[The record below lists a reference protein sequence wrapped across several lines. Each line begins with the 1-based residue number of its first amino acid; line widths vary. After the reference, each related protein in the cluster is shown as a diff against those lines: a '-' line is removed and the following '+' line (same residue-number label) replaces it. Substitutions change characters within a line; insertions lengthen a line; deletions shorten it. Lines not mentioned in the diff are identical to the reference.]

1 MPYRLSIALFLC
13 LTAASGVT
21 TPVVAV
27 NVYPETVTI
36 RLGTPKTFSVSV
48 SNTTNKAVT
57 WFVNTTA
64 GGNSTLGT
72 IDAAGVY
79 TPPAKVPAPN
89 VVIVKAVS
97 QADPAKSDTSTVTLQ
112 NPLPSLSSLVPPDFN
127 AGKPFSIQV
136 LGRNFVSGAVV
147 RFGGSPLTTKFVS
160 SNELRTTGTVAVAAG
175 TKVKI
180 DIVNPDPGSAASNAK
195 EITVMAPVT
204 VTVSPETRNLR
215 GGATYDFY
223 SSVANNS
230 NRNVVWSV
238 NGVNG
243 GNAVLGT
250 VDSQGIYQAPV
261 ILPDP
266 PKVVLKATSVVD
278 TQASDTAEVTLLN
291 PLPVI
296 AGLSTQGIAIG
307 PTTFSI
313 NGSGFAKPAK
323 VTLNGSAVTAT
334 WVSPTQLTVTA
345 TMPPCVGGFALIQVA
360 NPDPGAASSAA
371 YAVRVRPA
379 KVVMSQSTASRFLE
393 QASWGPDPE
402 SLAKVMATGREAWI
416 NEQFAAPM
424 STYDDPVNED
434 EGLSSL
440 QRDFFRNALRGKDQ
454 LRQRVAFAL
463 SQIFVVSG
471 VDLRRYHQMVSFQR
485 LMLQHAFGN
494 FQNVLRE
501 VTLSPAMGD
510 YLDMVNNDKPD
521 LKRNILPNENYAREV
536 LQLFTIGLFELNLN
550 GTRRTDSAGQPVPAY
565 SEDTVKQFTL
575 AFTGWTYPPKPGFQS
590 KWKNDRNYFGQM
602 VPCNEHHDDTQKTL
616 LSGLVLPPGRTAQ
629 EDLDAALANLF
640 EHPNVAPFIAT
651 RLIQRLVAGNPSP
664 EYVARVASVFNNS
677 NGIRGDLKAV
687 VRAILTDTEAGTPTA
702 LNAGAPDLGPTG
714 GHLRE
719 PVLFA
724 TTLLRAMGVVITDEP
739 SVAGHSETMGQK
751 LFFPPSVFNY
761 FSPAYRVQGITAPE
775 FQILNPSTALARIN
789 FVHRAV
795 NNYLGSTV
803 QVQTKHFEGLGGS
816 PDLLLEAIGNAFLR
830 GQMKD
835 DMKTSILKAIG
846 TTTDPR
852 MKARIA
858 LYLTAT
864 QSRFQVE
871 R

>member
-1 MPYRLSIALFLC
+1 MPLRFLAALMLY
-13 LTAASGVT
+13 LTAASGATPAVVT
-21 TPVVAV
+21 V
-27 NVYPETVTI
+27 NVYPETATI
-36 RLGTPKTFSVSV
+36 RLGSTKTFSVSV
-48 SNTTNKAVT
+48 SNTTNKTVT

-64 GGNSTLGT
+64 GGNATLGT
-72 IDAAGVY
+72 ITAAGVY

-89 VVIVKAVS
+89 VVTIRAVS

-112 NPLPSLSSLVPPDFN
+112 NPLPSLSSLAPPDFN
-127 AGKPFSIQV
+127 TGKPFSIQV
-136 LGRNFVSGAVV
+136 IGKNFVSGAVV
-147 RFGGSPLTTKFVS
+147 RFGGAPLATKFVS
-160 SNELRTTGTVAVAAG
+160 PTELTTTGTVSVAAG

-180 DIVNPDPGSAASNAK
+180 DILNPEPGSAASNAK
-195 EITVMAPVT
+195 EITVMTPVT

-250 VDSQGIYQAPV
+250 VDAQGIYAAPV
-261 ILPDP
+261 VLPTP
-266 PKVVLKATSVVD
+266 AKVTLKATSVVD
-278 TQASDTAEVTLLN
+278 SQASDTAEVTLLN

-296 AGLSTQGIAIG
+296 AGLSTMGIAIG
-307 PTTFSI
+307 PTTFSV
-313 NGSGFAKPAK
+313 NGSGFAKLAK
-323 VTLNGSAVTAT
+323 VTVNGSPVTAT
-334 WVSPTQLTVTA
+334 WVSPAQLNVTT
-345 TMPPCVGGFALIQVA
+345 TMPASVGGFALVQVL
-360 NPDPGAASSAA
+360 NPDPGAASSVA

-379 KVVMSQSTASRFLE
+379 KTVMSLSTAARFLE

-402 SLAKVMATGREAWI
+402 SLAKVMSVGREAWLQ
-416 NEQFAAPM
+416 EQFSAPM

-434 EGLSSL
+434 ESLSSL
-440 QRDFFRNALRGKDQ
+440 QRDFFRNAIRGQDQ

-471 VDLRRYHQMVSFQR
+471 VELPRYHQMVPFQR

-494 FQNVLRE
+494 FHTLLRE
-501 VTLSPAMGD
+501 VTLSPAMGE

-521 LKRNILPNENYAREV
+521 LKRNILPNENFGREV
-536 LQLFTIGLFELNLN
+536 LQLFTIGLFELNMN
-550 GTRRTDSAGQPVPAY
+550 GTRKTDSAGQPIPAY
-565 SEDTVKQFTL
+565 SEETVKHFAR

-590 KWKNDRNYFGQM
+590 KWKNDRYYQGQM
-602 VPCNEHHDDTQKTL
+602 APFNDHHDDAAKTL
-616 LSGLVLPPGRTAQ
+616 LGGLALPPGRTAQ
-629 EDLDAALANLF
+629 EDLDAALSNISA
-640 EHPNVAPFIAT
+640 HPNVAPFVAT
-651 RLIQRLVAGNPSP
+651 RLIQRLVTGNPSP
-664 EYVARVASVFNNS
+664 EYVARVAAAFAGG

-687 VRAILTDTEAGTPTA
+687 VRAILTDAEAGTPPA
-702 LNAGAPDLGPTG
+702 LGLVGPDLGPTA

-724 TTLLRAMGVVITDEP
+724 TSLLRAMGAVITDEP
-739 SVAGHSETMGQK
+739 SVAGYAETMGQK
-751 LFFPPSVFNY
+751 LFFSPSVFNY
-761 FSPAYRVQGITAPE
+761 FSPGYRVQGITAPE
-775 FQILNPSTALARIN
+775 FQILNPSTSLARIN

-803 QVQTKHFEGLGGS
+803 QVQTRQFEGLGGS
-816 PDLLLEAIGNAFLR
+816 PDLLLEAIANAFLR
-830 GQMKD
+830 GQMKE
-835 DMKTSILKAIG
+835 DMKASILKAIG

-852 MKARIA
+852 LKARIA
-858 LYLTAT
+858 LYLAAT
-864 QSRFQVE
+864 QSRFQVQ